1 MEWLS
6 ELSGLWATL
15 GLILG
20 FGFIIFVHEL
30 GHFMA
35 AKSVGIK
42 VEKFAVGFD
51 FFGLKIASFKRGE
64 TEYLIG
70 LIPLGG
76 YVKMLGQE
84 DMDPNAMSDDP
95 RAYNNKPAWAKLL
108 VLSAGVIMNAIFA
121 IIFFIVAFMAG
132 VNFPPAIAG
141 LPIPGTPAATTPAD
155 EDANVI
161 GIKPGDKI
169 ISIDGEEV
177 SEFMDVK
184 LASALAAEKDKL
196 KYLIEREENGETKRY
211 TFQLEPKVLPG
222 QKLLS
227 VGLSVPASLKTP
239 DADLISKTRKTAME
253 EVGLQ
258 PGSTLVKVNDK
269 AVTGFHEFYE
279 AIQRSNGEPM
289 VLGFKNATDEAYS
302 VTITPETALQSNKDG
317 VRHILGLVPALSA
330 TTVFSETPADGKL
343 KSGDLIK
350 SIQGKK
356 WPNSEQFIE
365 TVQKAGATAIA
376 IEVIRDGKT
385 VKVEVTPVSG
395 RIGVGLAT
403 SNAPV
408 IAGTLK
414 DSPFA
419 ELELPGGT
427 RIKTVNGKEVSSLNE
442 LRTIVTISAK
452 TDVTIEVVEPLAGE
466 TEREY
471 TVTVDGEYRE
481 QLSELMWASGV
492 EPFFMTLNTPQKADG
507 PLHAVQMGIDKT
519 HVFMVNTYLTLLRL
533 IQGTISPK
541 ELRGPVGIVDEGS
554 KIAQR
559 GWAYL
564 MFFLGLISVNLAVLN
579 FLPLPI
585 VDGGHAVLVIV
596 EKIRGKPLSPQLQTA
611 ILLAGL
617 ALIGTM
623 FLYVTFNDI
632 HRLIS

>member
-141 LPIPGTPAATTPAD
+141 LPMPGTPAATTPAD
-155 EDANVI
+155 EDASVI

-184 LASALAAEKDKL
+184 LASALAAEKQKL
-196 KYLIEREENGETKRY
+196 KYLIERQVNGETKRY

-227 VGLSVPASLKTP
+227 VGLSVPASIETP
-239 DADLISKTRKTAME
+239 DADLISESRIKAMK

-258 PGSTLVKVNDK
+258 PGSTLVEVNNK
-269 AVTGFHEFYE
+269 AVTGFHEFYD
-279 AIQRSNGEPM
+279 AVQASNGEK
-289 VLGFKNATDEAYS
+289 LTLSFKNDKDETYT
-302 VTITPETALQSNKDG
+302 VTATPETALETSKDG
-317 VRHILGLVPALSA
+317 ERHLMGLVPALS
-330 TTVFSETPADGKL
+330 TTVVFPETPADGKL
-343 KSGDLIK
+343 KRGDI
-350 SIQGKK
+350 IQSVDGTM
-356 WPNSEQFIE
+356 WPDSEQFI
-365 TVQKAGATAIA
+365 TAVQGAGAKPVP
-376 IEVIRDGKT
+376 IEVVRDGET

-395 RIGVGLAT
+395 RIGIGLGVT
-403 SNAPV
+403 NTPV
-408 IAGTLK
+408 IAKTLK

-419 ELELPGGT
+419 ALNLPPGT
-427 RIKTVNGKEVSSLNE
+427 RIIAVNGKEISSLNE
-442 LRTIVTISAK
+442 LRTIVTISANSNVK
-452 TDVTIEVVEPLAGE
+452 LQVVEPLAGK

-471 TVTVDGEYRE
+471 DVTVDGEYRQ

-492 EPFFMTLNTPQKADG
+492 EPFFMTLNTLQKADG
-507 PLHAVQMGIDKT
+507 PIHAVQMGIEKT